1 MAPPCRSRMAN
12 LVLLAAEWDAG
23 AVAGGYG
30 VRCGTRRPS
39 NYVRVVMV
47 LSRTAVLLCV
57 PAMALAAAVSVATP
71 AIADCSGPHI
81 SFSPEVAG
89 PGEAIVVTGEAFG
102 DACHDTGVPP
112 GASGVLG
119 EPREGLAIVVM

>member
-1 MAPPCRSRMAN
+1 
-12 LVLLAAEWDAG
+12 
-23 AVAGGYG
+23 
-30 VRCGTRRPS
+30 
-39 NYVRVVMV
+39 MV

-57 PAMALAAAVSVATP
+57 PAMALAGAVTVATP

-89 PGEAIVVTGEAFG
+89 PGQAIVVTGEAFG

-112 GASGVLG
+112 TASGVLG
-119 EPREGLAIVVM
+119 EPRDGLAIVVMQGEDEFVVAEGNADGAYGFAVSIVLPETLRP